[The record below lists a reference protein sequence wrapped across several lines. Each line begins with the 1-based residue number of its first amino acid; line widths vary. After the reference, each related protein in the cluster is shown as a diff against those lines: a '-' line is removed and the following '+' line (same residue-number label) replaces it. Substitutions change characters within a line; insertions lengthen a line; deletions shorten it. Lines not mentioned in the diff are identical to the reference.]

1 MATNF
6 AYDHPAYLVRGHR
19 SAFAAAGAASVARFQ
34 AHADLIARAVFAC
47 PSVAGTSAGET
58 VIVYKVAT
66 TGGSTTALATIT
78 MGGSA
83 TILGARAAIAGTAI
97 ANGDEVR
104 FVTGTDATVQ
114 YQVGLEFN
122 VAPGA
127 DVL

>member
-1 MATNF
+1 MATSF

-19 SAFAAAGAASVARFQ
+19 STHITAGAATVGRFQ
-34 AHADLIARAVFAC
+34 AHADLIARAAFAI
-47 PSVAGTSAGET
+47 PVVAGTSAGET

-66 TGGSTTALATIT
+66 TGGATTALATIT

-83 TILGARAAIAGTAI
+83 SITGARAAISATAI

-104 FVTGTDATVQ
+104 FLSGTDATVQ
-114 YQVGLEFN
+114 YNAGLEFN
-122 VAPGA
+122 VTPGA